1 MWPVFERFTDRARQV
16 VVQGQ
21 AEARALKHNYIG
33 TEHLLLGLLL
43 VEDGV
48 AAKALSALEVT
59 AEDVR
64 GPIAEIVGV
73 GDEVMAGQIPFTPRA
88 KRVLELALREAL
100 SLGCNYIGTEH
111 ILLGLTRE
119 NDGVAAQILLQL
131 GAPAERIRAELESVL
146 DTGAGALEAP
156 PKARR
161 LRRARP
167 MPVPGVSGGRVCW
180 EYRVER
186 RAQID
191 QDWLNELGAEGWELV
206 DVSADTF
213 VFKRRAVPSS
223 LRAAG

>member
-1 MWPVFERFTDRARQV
+1 VFERFTDRARQV

-21 AEARALKHNYIG
+21 AEARALNHDYIG

-43 VEDGV
+43 IEDGA
-48 AAKALSALEVT
+48 AAKALGSLEVT
-59 AEDVR
+59 VEVVR
-64 GPIAEIVGV
+64 GQIARIVGV
-73 GDEVMAGQIPFTPRA
+73 GDEATAGQIPFTPRA

-119 NDGVAAQILLQL
+119 NDGVAAQILLEL
-131 GAPAERIRAELESVL
+131 GAPAERIRAELESLL
-146 DTGAGALEAP
+146 DTGAGSLEAP

-167 MPVPGVSGGRVCW
+167 MPAPGVHGGRVCW

-186 RAQID
+186 RAAQID

-206 DVSADTF
+206 DISGDTF
-213 VFKRRAVPSS
+213 VFKRRASPGS

>member
-48 AAKALSALEVT
+48 AAKALSSLEVT

-64 GPIAEIVGV
+64 AQIVRIVGV
-73 GDEVMAGQIPFTPRA
+73 GDEVTAGQIPFTPRG

-119 NDGVAAQILLQL
+119 NDGVAAHILLQL
-131 GAPAERIRAELESVL
+131 SAPAERIRAELECVL
-146 DTGAGALEAP
+146 ATEAGALEAP

-167 MPVPGVSGGRVCW
+167 MPVPTACGSRVCW
-180 EYRVER
+180 EYHVER

-206 DVSADTF
+206 DISADTF